1 MTKLFWRSGR
11 KVDVVGDGTLVSQ
24 TVEVSDDD
32 VVVKAVPIKG
42 NGIIDAFNTIVNSF
56 DDSIPVLKLNN
67 IQSAKVNRSKDR
79 LTTVEDGGD
88 YHSLMF
94 SEDVNETDT
103 EPLQNL
109 VDFIK
114 VTLQRTAWCTM
125 IASRN
130 IVYNR
135 DGYLNYDWVV

>member
-1 MTKLFWRSGR
+1 
-11 KVDVVGDGTLVSQ
+11 
-24 TVEVSDDD
+24 
-32 VVVKAVPIKG
+32 
-42 NGIIDAFNTIVNSF
+42 
-56 DDSIPVLKLNN
+56 VLKLNN

-114 VTLQRTAWCTM
+114 
-125 IASRN
+125 
-130 IVYNR
+130 
-135 DGYLNYDWVV
+135 GYAPAYGMMHNDLHLEI

>member
-1 MTKLFWRSGR
+1 
-11 KVDVVGDGTLVSQ
+11 
-24 TVEVSDDD
+24 
-32 VVVKAVPIKG
+32 
-42 NGIIDAFNTIVNSF
+42 
-56 DDSIPVLKLNN
+56 
-67 IQSAKVNRSKDR
+67 

-114 VTLQRTAWCTM
+114 GYAQRHDAQ
-125 IASRN
+125 
-130 IVYNR
+130 
-135 DGYLNYDWVV
+135 

>member
-1 MTKLFWRSGR
+1 MVRSYLR
-11 KVDVVGDGTLVSQ
+11 Q
-24 TVEVSDDD
+24 TVSDDD

-42 NGIIDAFNTIVNSF
+42 NGIIDAFNTLIVNSF
-56 DDSIPVLKLNN
+56 DDSIPVLNN

-103 EPLQNL
+103 EPSAE
-109 VDFIK
+109 FGG
-114 VTLQRTAWCTM
+114 
-125 IASRN
+125 S
-130 IVYNR
+130 
-135 DGYLNYDWVV
+135 